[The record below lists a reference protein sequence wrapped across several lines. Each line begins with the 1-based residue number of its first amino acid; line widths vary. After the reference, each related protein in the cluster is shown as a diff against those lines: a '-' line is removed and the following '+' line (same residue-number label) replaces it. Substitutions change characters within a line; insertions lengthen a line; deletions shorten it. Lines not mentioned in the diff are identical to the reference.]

1 MPLKRIVKLATGS
14 IPAGGFVDIRYA
26 PEVSLRIKKIIAVE
40 ASGNP
45 LNNVHATLYIGDVPY
60 AFPDVS
66 LAVFSPANLHN
77 PDIDLVLPAGV
88 NLTMRVTNSSSSA
101 VSVFIYL
108 ICVE

>member
-1 MPLKRIVKLATGS
+1 MPLKRIVKIDTDT
-14 IPAGGFVDIRYA
+14 IPAGGFKDIVYA
-26 PEVSLRIKKIIAVE
+26 PETNLRIKKIIAVE

-66 LAVFSPANLHN
+66 LAVFSPANFHN
-77 PDIDLVLPAGV
+77 PDIDLVLAAGQKLV
-88 NLTMRVTNSSSSA
+88 MRVTNNESA
-101 VSVFIYL
+101 ARRIFIYL